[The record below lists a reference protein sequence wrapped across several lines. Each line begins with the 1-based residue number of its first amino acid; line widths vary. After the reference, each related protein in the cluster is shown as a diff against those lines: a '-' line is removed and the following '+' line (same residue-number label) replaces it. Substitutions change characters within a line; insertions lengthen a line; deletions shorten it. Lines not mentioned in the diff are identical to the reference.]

1 MKLSININ
9 LKFLP
14 MKNSNCIICGN
25 EFKKPREGKLF
36 CSEKCKQIHRRRK
49 DDPES
54 LTHEIIEEFKE
65 AGKLEHLDI
74 EFLEKI
80 YLLKKK
86 PIWRIDIN
94 EHKAF
99 CVKYKNFNLIDYAL
113 IRKNLT
119 GSVTLEQINEYFEL
133 ISGGFNYSSDS
144 NYNEEK
150 YNGFVALITAGLVE
164 FYYGEE
170 RKSGN
175 K

>member
-1 MKLSININ
+1 MKPNIIISITKI
-9 LKFLP
+9 KT
-14 MKNSNCIICGN
+14 MKNSKCIVCGN
-25 EFKKPREGKLF
+25 DFEPRKGKLF
-36 CSEKCKQIHRRRK
+36 CTDKCKQAYYRNQN
-49 DDPES
+49 DPES

-80 YLLKKK
+80 YLLKNK

-99 CVKYKNFNLIDYAL
+99 CEKYKSFNLIDYAL

-164 FYYGEE
+164 FYYGDEY
-170 RKSGN
+170 KLP